1 MKYTNPSL
9 FYFLSVMVSLQL
21 LSCSFSGKA
30 SGKLLQQAQ
39 ANGPYDI
46 IIVPGIQFE
55 NGQWDRVM
63 KGRIYWSKYLLDKG
77 IAKNIMYS
85 GAAVYSPYN
94 EAEIMALY
102 AEAIGIPREKIYTEL
117 LAEHS
122 TENIYYGY
130 KKAKQLGFKKIAL
143 ASDPFQTRMLKKF
156 VKKKI
161 NPDVAL
167 IPMVVDTMKLI
178 EPSMTDPVIDYKK
191 AYRENFISIK
201 KRESFW
207 KRLRGTIRGNM
218 DTTAYR

>member
-77 IAKNIMYS
+77 ITENIMYS

>member
-21 LSCSFSGKA
+21 LSCSFSEKA

-77 IAKNIMYS
+77 ITKNIMYS

-161 NPDVAL
+161 SPDVAL